1 VAGQANSVR
10 KGSEMTTTMT
20 TSGPPAS
27 AGACEPGTRVTRS
40 LLGYGVIAGPVYL
53 VAGLAEALTRSGF
66 DITRDD
72 LSLLA
77 NGPLGWIHITLLV
90 VTGLMTVAGAAGLR
104 RALGGAP
111 GGTWGPRLVGAYG
124 LGLVAAGVLIADPM
138 NGFPRGTPPGPAAH
152 LSWHGAGHLAA
163 AGAGFL
169 CLVAGC
175 FVVAR
180 WFTGHGRRGW
190 AVYSRITGVAFLAG
204 FAATAAGSDSP
215 AAVLAFWVAVAA
227 AWAWL
232 SAVSVF
238 GYRHVSA

>member
-124 LGLVAAGVLIADPM
+124 LGLVAAGLLVADPM

-152 LSWHGAGHLAA
+152 LSWHGAGHLAG

-204 FAATAAGSDSP
+204 FAAAAAGSDSP

>member
-124 LGLVAAGVLIADPM
+124 LGLVAAGLLVADPM

-152 LSWHGAGHLAA
+152 LSWHGAGHLAG

>member
-1 VAGQANSVR
+1 MS
-10 KGSEMTTTMT
+10 TTMT
-20 TSGPPAS
+20 RTAPQAS
-27 AGACEPGTRVTRS
+27 ADGCAPATRVTRS

-53 VAGLAEALTRSGF
+53 AAGLAEALCRSGF

-77 NGPLGWIHITLLV
+77 NGPLGWIHISLLAA
-90 VTGLMTVAGAAGLR
+90 TGLMTVAGAAGLR

-111 GGTWGPRLVGAYG
+111 GGTWGPRLAGAYG
-124 LGLVAAGVLIADPM
+124 LGLAAAGLLVADPM

-152 LSWHGAGHLAA
+152 LSWHGIGHLAA
-163 AGAGFL
+163 AGAGFG
-169 CLVAGC
+169 CLVAAC

-190 AVYSRITGVAFLAG
+190 AVYSRVTGVTFLAG
-204 FAATAAGSDSP
+204 FAATASGSDRP
-215 AAVLAFWVAVAA
+215 AAVLALWAAVVV

-238 GYRHVSA
+238 GYRRVSA

>member
-1 VAGQANSVR
+1 
-10 KGSEMTTTMT
+10 MTTTT
-20 TSGPPAS
+20 RSGPPAS
-27 AGACEPGTRVTRS
+27 AGTCEPGTRVTRS

-90 VTGLMTVAGAAGLR
+90 ATGLMTAAGAVGLR
-104 RALGGAP
+104 RALRGAP

-124 LGLVAAGVLIADPM
+124 VGLVAAGLLVADPM
-138 NGFPRGTPPGPAAH
+138 NGFPHGTPAGPAAH
-152 LSWHGAGHLAA
+152 LSWHGIGHLAA

-180 WFTGHGRRGW
+180 WFTSQGRRGL
-190 AVYSRITGVAFLAG
+190 AVYSRVTGVAFLAG
-204 FAATAAGSDSP
+204 FAAAASGP
-215 AAVLAFWVAVAA
+215 GRPVAVFAFWMAVAA

-238 GYRHVSA
+238 GYRHLPA